1 MKVLLIC
8 ILIFVILKKVIKE
21 NYNIWK
27 SNPYIKYGR
36 YNLNKLKKLIKNKV
50 KNKTIKDIKRTYSVV
65 YLPNNQVLYDKT
77 SGNYTKL

>member
-36 YNLNKLKKLIKNKV
+36 YNLNKLKKLIKKKV